1 MAVVVFMLMA
11 AAHTHTL
18 APTTAATATTL
29 GECIASDGNRRD
41 REHDSGECRRE
52 GLFGFRGHCR
62 LLFSGEVIRSSMT
75 GY

>member
-1 MAVVVFMLMA
+1 MA

-18 APTTAATATTL
+18 APTTATATTASATL

-62 LLFSGEVIRSSMT
+62 LLVFES
-75 GY
+75 